1 MPFKYDGKNK
11 ALARSMR
18 KESTRQENHLWHDF
32 LKNYPIRFRRQVMID
47 HFIVDFYCHQ
57 AKLIIEVD
65 GSQHETDEGMQKD
78 ELRTEILEEYGLK
91 VIRIPNR
98 CVDRDFDRACNYI
111 DQVVQE
117 IIGGTS

>member
-1 MPFKYDGKNK
+1 
-11 ALARSMR
+11 
-18 KESTRQENHLWHDF
+18 
-32 LKNYPIRFRRQVMID
+32 MID

-65 GSQHETDEGMQKD
+65 GSQHETDEGMKKD